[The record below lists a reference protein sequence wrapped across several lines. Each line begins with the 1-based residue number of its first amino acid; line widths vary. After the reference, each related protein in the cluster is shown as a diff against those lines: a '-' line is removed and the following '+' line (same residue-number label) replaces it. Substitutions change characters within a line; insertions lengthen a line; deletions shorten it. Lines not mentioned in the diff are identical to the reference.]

1 MSENVDFGAWQSALR
16 VDGILRSASLAAD
29 VAEMNEHVLGSE
41 DWHTWRP
48 IVSRAVSITAEQA
61 LAEDEAAHEG
71 FVAACERR
79 GMTLEPA
86 GVQSVM
92 REVADAL
99 SRRCSL
105 ALDAILGDLSGI
117 EELLDEELAR
127 RSGAAPSLSERAA
140 TIERRLRD
148 GCDLWWPDS
157 NTLVASYWQHP
168 SPSVEVFKT
177 IGDEPL
183 LAALP
188 AAIREAEIFGD
199 EHVRIFD
206 LVNHLEGG
214 HVGAATTA
222 EALRSVALDL
232 ATLTGP
238 VVSDTLGTLEECREA
253 VEARDLAHLPCLG
266 GDRMG
271 DPVRGWYEAR
281 FPDDPCAASIAP
293 GLTFGEAL
301 DAVPLGSAFYDVL
314 GAGDSLVRERV
325 FEELSKRSG
334 LAYDELYESWL
345 NRAPLPSRDAPPLSE
360 ARDAP
365 ITSPSPS
372 AAEAHDGK
380 EPTMPDDGTMASGV
394 GATGPVPT
402 EIANFSYTT
411 SYGDAYTMALYR
423 DRYLS
428 GGSLALGAVVVAGP
442 DEEEALE
449 DWGALSVNVPDDPD
463 ARAWCETE
471 GNLVID
477 TNNQS
482 RELVAA
488 LVDAGH
494 VTLSGGTCRSGFCTY
509 PLASVS
515 PETLASL
522 GTYEETVCALE
533 ERASGNPSLSETLG
547 RLGRDAVASRDD
559 PTMTRGE
566 DDAR

>member
-16 VDGILRSASLAAD
+16 VDGILRSAKLAAD

-61 LAEDEAAHEG
+61 LAEDVGAHEA
-71 FVAACERR
+71 FAAACAAR
-79 GMTLEPA
+79 GLSMEPA
-86 GVQSVM
+86 DAQVVM
-92 REVADAL
+92 REVADAIA
-99 SRRCSL
+99 RRCL
-105 ALDAILGDLSGI
+105 LEVDAALGDGSGLA
-117 EELLDEELAR
+117 ELLDEQLAR
-127 RSGAAPSLSERAA
+127 RSGIAPSLSERAA
-140 TIERRLRD
+140 SIERWLRD
-148 GCDLWWPDS
+148 GTDLWWPES
-157 NTLVASYWQHP
+157 NTIVASYWQHP

-188 AAIREAEIFGD
+188 AAVREAEIFGD

-206 LVNHLEGG
+206 VVNHLEGG
-214 HVGAATTA
+214 HVGGATTA

-266 GDRMG
+266 ADRMG

-281 FPDDPCAASIAP
+281 FPDDPCAVSIAP

-380 EPTMPDDGTMASGV
+380 EPTMPGDGTMASGV

-411 SYGDAYTMALYR
+411 SYGDAYT
-423 DRYLS
+423 
-428 GGSLALGAVVVAGP
+428 LALNRSRYP
-442 DEEEALE
+442 SD
-449 DWGALSVNVPDDPD
+449 
-463 ARAWCETE
+463 
-471 GNLVID
+471 GNF
-477 TNNQS
+477 
-482 RELVAA
+482 A
-488 LVDAGH
+488 
-494 VTLSGGTCRSGFCTY
+494 
-509 PLASVS
+509 
-515 PETLASL
+515 L

-533 ERASGNPSLSETLG
+533 ERAPGNPSLSEALG
-547 RLGRDAVASRDD
+547 RLGRDAGASRDD
-559 PTMTRGE
+559 PMMSRGD

>member
-61 LAEDEAAHEG
+61 LAEDEAAHDA

-86 GVQSVM
+86 DVQSVM

-127 RSGAAPSLSERAA
+127 RSSAAPSLSERAA

-238 VVSDTLGTLEECREA
+238 VVSDTLGTLEECRDA

-325 FEELSKRSG
+325 FEELSRRSG
-334 LAYDELYESWL
+334 LAYDELYESWA
-345 NRAPLPSRDAPPLSE
+345 NSAPLPD
-360 ARDAP
+360 ARDASTGGVP
-365 ITSPSPS
+365 PR
-372 AAEAHDGK
+372 AEASHDGT
-380 EPTMPDDGTMASGV
+380 EPAMADGRPMMVGD
-394 GATGPVPT
+394 GATAPSSREVPT
-402 EIANFSYTT
+402 FSYTT

-449 DWGALSVNVPDDPD
+449 DWGALSVNVPDDLE

-515 PETLASL
+515 PETLSRL